1 MKTLFWVLTLFA
13 LAAGLTVAAHFSNS
27 YLLLVLPPYRIEISL
42 ALALILLTAGFF
54 LGYATL
60 RIIISLLELPEQARR
75 YHEQRR
81 QQKGQM
87 LLQEALHAYFAA
99 RHEQAERA
107 AAECVELGQQV
118 SLSAVI
124 AARAAQAAKAPERR
138 EHYLA
143 TAISADGNTLLPIM
157 ARAEFLLEERRPQ
170 EALAT
175 LAMLKEKHAG
185 ALRLEL
191 RAQQQLQNWEQ
202 ALALIEQLQA
212 QNGLGAAQAEELRH
226 LAHAEMLKRC
236 GPHQLGKCW
245 EGIAEPDRLN
255 GYVALTGA
263 RAFLALNQ
271 HGRAKEIL
279 ERSLEHE
286 WDAHLLALYP
296 DCAAD
301 DAGPLIA
308 WAEQQLQA
316 HRDDAVLQLVLGQL
330 YLRSNVEHARTWL
343 QASLEKEPTHTAHLA
358 LAQLHQQRG
367 DEAQANRHYQE
378 ALQLALQQLRN
389 SSGGRRKSAL

>member
-1 MKTLFWVLTLFA
+1 MLFA

-27 YLLLVLPPYRIEISL
+27 YLLLVLPPYRIEVSL
-42 ALALILLTAGFF
+42 ALALILLAAAFF
-54 LGYATL
+54 LGYGAL
-60 RIIISLLELPEQARR
+60 RIAINLLELPEKARR

-81 QQKGQM
+81 QQKGQA
-87 LLQEALHAYFAA
+87 LLQEALHAYFAG
-99 RHEQAERA
+99 RHEQAESA
-107 AAECVELGQQV
+107 ATACIELEQQV
-118 SLSAVI
+118 PLSAVI
-124 AARAAQAAKAPERR
+124 AARAAQSIKAPERR
-138 EHYLA
+138 ERHLA
-143 TAISADGNTLLPIM
+143 TALAVDGEITLPVM
-157 ARAEFLLEERRPQ
+157 TRAEFLLDERRPQ
-170 EALAT
+170 EALAA
-175 LAMLKEKHAG
+175 LALLKEKHAA

-212 QNGLGAAQAEELRH
+212 RNGLGAAQAEELRH
-226 LAHAEMLKRC
+226 LAHAERLKRC
-236 GPHQLGKCW
+236 GPDQLDKCW
-245 EGIAEPDRLN
+245 EGIAEADRLN
-255 GYVALTGA
+255 GYVALTAA

-308 WAEQQLQA
+308 WAERQLQA
-316 HRDDAVLQLVLGQL
+316 HRDDAVLLLALGQL
-330 YLRSNVEHARTWL
+330 YLRGDAELARTWL
-343 QASLEKEPTHTAHLA
+343 QASLDKEPTHTAHLA

-367 DEAQANRHYQE
+367 DEAKANQHYQE

-389 SSGGRRKSAL
+389 SSGGRRKTAL

>member
-1 MKTLFWVLTLFA
+1 MKALFWVLALFA

-27 YLLLVLPPYRIEISL
+27 YLLLVLPPYRIEVSL
-42 ALALILLTAGFF
+42 ALALILLAAAFS
-54 LGYATL
+54 LGYGAL
-60 RIIISLLELPEQARR
+60 RIAINLLELPEKARR

-81 QQKGQM
+81 QQKGQA
-87 LLQEALHAYFAA
+87 LLQEALHAYFAG

-107 AAECVELGQQV
+107 AAECIELGQQV
-118 SLSAVI
+118 QLAAAI
-124 AARAAQAAKAPERR
+124 AARAAQSIKAPERR
-138 EHYLA
+138 ERHLA
-143 TAISADGNTLLPIM
+143 TALSAGGANILPVM
-157 ARAEFLLEERRPQ
+157 ARAEFLLDERRPQ
-170 EALAT
+170 EALAA
-175 LAMLKEKHAG
+175 LAMLKEKHVA

-202 ALALIEQLQA
+202 ALVLIEQLQA

-236 GPHQLGKCW
+236 GPDQLGKYW

-255 GYVALTGA
+255 GYVALTAA

-271 HGRAKEIL
+271 HGQAEEIL

-286 WDAHLLALYP
+286 WDPHLLALYP
-296 DCAAD
+296 DCATD
-301 DAGPLIA
+301 DTGPLIA
-308 WAEQQLQA
+308 WAKQQLPG
-316 HRDDAVLQLVLGQL
+316 HHDDAVLLLVLGQL
-330 YLRSNVEHARTWL
+330 YLHSDAERARAWL
-343 QASLEKEPTHTAHLA
+343 QASLDKEPTHTAHLM
-358 LAQLHQQRG
+358 LAQFHQQRG

-389 SSGGRRKSAL
+389 SSGGRRKTAL